1 MNKKQLYNSI
11 MKNISVYV
19 KKTINEAYENADI
32 NYDLFET
39 TENQILE
46 LLNDK
51 YDGEVKIK
59 NKKIFITETEQYV
72 SYLKINSDDTL
83 SIYDINDEEIDID
96 QIKPDEWDG
105 ILNYLQ

>member
-96 QIKPDEWDG
+96 QIKPDEWDE

>member
-51 YDGEVKIK
+51 YDGEIKIK
-59 NKKIFITETEQYV
+59 NKKIFITKAEQYV

-96 QIKPDEWDG
+96 QIKPDEWDE

>member
-1 MNKKQLYNSI
+1 MNKKPLYNSI

-19 KKTINEAYENADI
+19 KKSINEAYENADI

-51 YDGEVKIK
+51 YDGEVEIK
-59 NKKIFITETEQYV
+59 NKKYSLQ
-72 SYLKINSDDTL
+72 K
-83 SIYDINDEEIDID
+83 
-96 QIKPDEWDG
+96 
-105 ILNYLQ
+105 LNNMYHIQK